1 VERKPARTR
10 IKRLVMRLKKM
21 MVEQKEDIN
30 VSSVKRKEQQVLI
43 HTNARECLYSWIRK
57 S

>member
-1 VERKPARTR
+1 VERNPARTR